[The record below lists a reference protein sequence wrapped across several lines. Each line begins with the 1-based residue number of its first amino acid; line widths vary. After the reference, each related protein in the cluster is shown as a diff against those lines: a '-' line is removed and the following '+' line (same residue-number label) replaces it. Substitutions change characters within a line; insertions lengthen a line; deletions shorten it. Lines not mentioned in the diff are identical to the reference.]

1 MYRIIVIDEE
11 NDVVELNNVVRDIY
25 LVTTNDNCWPTQY
38 ILRSEDDER
47 GSDTSTNP

>member
-25 LVTTNDNCWPTQY
+25 LVTTNEQRWPTQY
-38 ILRSEDDER
+38 VLRSEDDEH
-47 GSDTSTNP
+47 GNDTSTNT